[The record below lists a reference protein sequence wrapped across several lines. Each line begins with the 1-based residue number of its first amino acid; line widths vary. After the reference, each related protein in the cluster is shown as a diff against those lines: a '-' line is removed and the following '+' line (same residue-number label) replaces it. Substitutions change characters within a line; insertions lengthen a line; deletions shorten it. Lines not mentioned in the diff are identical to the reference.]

1 MWRWGWVAGFSRREA
16 VRAASEATRLLALA
30 IADLQDAVREL
41 LEVDIDEVE
50 WEDWER
56 MVHAV
61 DEAEAMITHA
71 VEEIGALKRQLEQLR
86 EMINEREL
94 AEARAEIVS
103 RLAGE
108 G

>member
-1 MWRWGWVAGFSRREA
+1 LAGFSRREA
-16 VRAASEATRLLALA
+16 LRAASEAARLLALA

-41 LEVDIDEVE
+41 LAVDVDRVG

-61 DEAEAMITHA
+61 DTAEAMITHA

-86 EMINEREL
+86 ELINERNL
-94 AEARAEIVS
+94 AEMRAEIVS
-103 RLAGE
+103 RHAEE